1 MGITGEGSY
10 FEDFTVGDT
19 LVHFRGRTITET
31 DNHLFTSLVMNTAQL
46 HFNQDLVDKDPKNYY
61 DGRRVVYGGVVLAF
75 VLGLASEDT
84 SENALAELEMDNGKH
99 TNPVFHGDTV
109 FAESTVLEK
118 RDSDRADA
126 GTVKFRLVG
135 RNQKGMPVVEIDRTV
150 LIKRRSHFRE
160 SWPGAPER
168 VINSQ
173 SILQSIRES
182 HACTFWTTATASSF
196 RAPS

>member
-19 LVHFRGRTITET
+19 LVHSRGRTFTET
-31 DNHLFTSLVMNTAQL
+31 DNHVFTSLVMNTAQL
-46 HFNQDLVDKDPKNYY
+46 HFNQDMVDKDPKNYY

-75 VLGLASEDT
+75 VVGLASEDT

-118 RDSDRADA
+118 RDGDRADA
-126 GTVKFRLVG
+126 GIVKFKLIG
-135 RNQKGMPVVEIDRTV
+135 KNSKGLPVVEIERTV
-150 LIKRRSHFRE
+150 LIKRRSHFR
-160 SWPGAPER
+160 
-168 VINSQ
+168 
-173 SILQSIRES
+173 
-182 HACTFWTTATASSF
+182 AS
-196 RAPS
+196 

>member
-1 MGITGEGSY
+1 MGITGAGSY

-31 DNHLFTSLVMNTAQL
+31 DNHMFTSLVMNTAQL
-46 HFNQDLVDKDPKNYY
+46 HFNQDMVDRDPKNYY

-75 VLGLASEDT
+75 VVGLASEDT

-118 RDSDRADA
+118 RDSDRPDA
-126 GTVKFRLVG
+126 GLVKFKLVG
-135 RNQKGMPVVEIDRTV
+135 KKPDGTVVVEIERTV
-150 LIKRRSHFRE
+150 LIKRKTHYL
-160 SWPGAPER
+160 PA
-168 VINSQ
+168 
-173 SILQSIRES
+173 
-182 HACTFWTTATASSF
+182 
-196 RAPS
+196 